1 MDTAMRPAGG
11 DDDGLPDLLTDN
23 AGAGAGTEVKT
34 KRNPRYKN
42 HICLSLSFYYYF
54 RVGYFEV
61 LFSPSSSM
69 RVIFYIQRL

>member
-23 AGAGAGTEVKT
+23 AGAGTEVKT

-42 HICLSLSFYYYF
+42 HISLSLSFYYYF
-54 RVGYFEV
+54 RVGYSEV

-69 RVIFYIQRL
+69 RVFFYNKR